1 MKNIYMV
8 QASNTYTGNSFKAAY
23 LPYAAGLLIAYAFT
37 DETVKSEYEFKRFVF
52 TRESTDKVVENM
64 ENPAVVGFSN
74 YIWNTQYNI
83 TLAKKIKA
91 KYPECVII
99 FGGHNIPP
107 DNSFLEKYDFI
118 DFLIHGEG
126 EEAFRSLLIELCK
139 TESDFSSVP
148 NLSYR
153 TSEGAFAKNPTE
165 VLKGTDYPSPY
176 LTGLFDYIFEENPDM
191 QLDAIIET
199 SRGCPRD
206 CAYCDWGCNSQRIKL
221 FPIERVY
228 AEIDWFAAHKVK
240 FIWGADA
247 NFGAYKRDMD
257 IVDYFVKVREETGYP
272 ERIRTNY
279 AMNKHE
285 AVFKINQKFEKYG
298 LSKEG
303 ATLSFQSLN
312 PETLEN
318 IGRKN
323 MSLDK
328 FSKLISMYKKAGV
341 TTYSELIVGL
351 PGETYESFCKGI
363 GALLA
368 AGQHRMITVY
378 NCEILPNAPMA
389 QPEYMK
395 KHGIRTATIEYLTAH
410 TEADSEIKETTK
422 YVIGT
427 NTLSTE
433 DWIACNIFTCF
444 EESYHHYGILKFIS
458 IYLYKELG
466 IPYEDFYNAII
477 DFAKN
482 NTTSI
487 AYSVYEKLYSFFKA
501 ISLEN
506 PIKLY
511 ANKIYGDIT
520 WIPKNVAHLDTIYRI
535 DDFYEEIKPLIMSF
549 GIDEEKYE
557 ELIIYE
563 RTALKYPGKNNYSV
577 DFKYNWHE
585 YFTTILE
592 DGYVP
597 LIEKN
602 NRVSVCNE
610 ILADNWKDYAIQSTW
625 FGKNGST
632 FNQGMTVEE
641 I

>member
-37 DETVKSEYEFKRFVF
+37 NETIKSEYAFKRFVF
-52 TRESTDKVVENM
+52 TRESTDKVTAEM
-64 ENPAVVGFSN
+64 DCPAVVGFSN
-74 YIWNTQYNI
+74 YIWNTQYNL
-83 TLAKKIKA
+83 TLASKIKA

-107 DNSFLEKYDFI
+107 DNSFLEKYSFI

-126 EEAFRSLLIELCK
+126 EEAFKALLLELCEK
-139 TESDFSSVP
+139 NRDFSSIS
-148 NLSYR
+148 NISYR
-153 TSEGAFAKNPTE
+153 SVDGALIKNPTQ
-165 VLKGTDYPSPY
+165 VLTGTDYPSPY
-176 LTGLFDYIFEENPDM
+176 LTGLFDYIFDENPDM

-247 NFGAYKRDMD
+247 NFGAYERDMD
-257 IVDYFVKVREETGYP
+257 IVDYFVKVREKTGYP

-312 PETLEN
+312 PKTLEY
-318 IGRKN
+318 IGRRN

-395 KHGIRTATIEYLTAH
+395 EHGIKTATIEYLTAH

-466 IPYEDFYNAII
+466 VPYEDFYNAII
-477 DFAKN
+477 NFAKEN
-482 NTTSI
+482 KTSI

-535 DDFYEEIKPLIMSF
+535 DDFYSEIKPLIMSF
-549 GIDEEKYE
+549 GIDDEKYA
-557 ELIIYE
+557 ELVKYE
-563 RTALKYPGKNNYSV
+563 KTALKYPGKNNFYV
-577 DFKYNWHE
+577 DFIYNWHE
-585 YFTTILE
+585 YFTCILE

-597 LIEKN
+597 LTKKN
-602 NRVSVCNE
+602 NRVSVHNE
-610 ILADNWKDYAIQSTW
+610 TLADNWKDYAVQSTW

-632 FNQGMTVEE
+632 FNQGMTVEDL
-641 I
+641 

>member
-23 LPYAAGLLIAYAFT
+23 LPYAAGLLIAYALT

-52 TRESTDKVVENM
+52 TRESTDKVVEEF

-74 YIWNTQYNI
+74 YIWNTQYNL
-83 TLAKKIKA
+83 TLARKIKA

-126 EEAFRSLLIELCK
+126 EEAFKGLLLELCK
-139 TESDFSSVP
+139 REKDFSSINNV
-148 NLSYR
+148 SYR
-153 TSEGAFAKNPTE
+153 SADGTFVKNPTV
-165 VLKGTDYPSPY
+165 VLTCTDYPSPY

-221 FPIERVY
+221 FPIERVF

-247 NFGAYKRDMD
+247 NFGAYERDMD

-285 AVFKINQKFEKYG
+285 EVFKINQKFEKYG

-312 PETLEN
+312 PETLEY
-318 IGRKN
+318 IGRRN

-427 NTLSTE
+427 NTLPTE

-444 EESYHHYGILKFIS
+444 EESYHHYGILKYIA
-458 IYLYKELG
+458 IYLYKEFG
-466 IPYEDFYNAII
+466 IPYEKFYNDII
-477 DFAKN
+477 DFAKAN
-482 NTTSI
+482 KDSI
-487 AYSVYEKLYSFFKA
+487 AYSAYEKLYSFFKA
-501 ISLEN
+501 ISLEK

-511 ANKIYGDIT
+511 ANDIYGDIT

-535 DDFYEEIKPLIMSF
+535 DDFYKELEPMLLGY
-549 GIDEEKYE
+549 GIEGDKFE
-557 ELIIYE
+557 ELIRYE
-563 RTALKYPGKNNYSV
+563 RTALKYPGRNNFSV
-577 DFKYNWHE
+577 DFSYNWHE

-597 LIEKN
+597 LVQKN
-602 NRVSVCNE
+602 NRVSVHNE

-632 FNQGMTVEE
+632 FNQGVTVEE

>member
-1 MKNIYMV
+1 MV
-8 QASNTYTGNSFKAAY
+8 QASNTYTGHSFKAAY
-23 LPYAAGLLIAYAFT
+23 LPYAAGLLIAYALT
-37 DETVKSEYEFKRFVF
+37 DETIKNEYEFKRFIF
-52 TRESTDKVVENM
+52 TRESTDKVVEEM

-99 FGGHNIPP
+99 FGGHNVPP

-126 EEAFRSLLIELCK
+126 EEAFKSLLVELCK
-139 TESDFSSVP
+139 EERDFSSVP

-153 TSEGAFAKNPTE
+153 SYEGAFIKNPVE
-165 VLKGTDYPSPY
+165 ILRGTDYPSPY
-176 LTGLFDYIFEENPDM
+176 LTGLFEYIFEENPDM

-247 NFGAYKRDMD
+247 NFGAYERDMD
-257 IVDYFVKVREETGYP
+257 IVDYFIKVREKTGYP

-285 AVFKINQKFEKYG
+285 EVFKINQKFEKYG

-312 PETLEN
+312 PKTLEY

-351 PGETYESFCKGI
+351 PGETYDSFCKGI

-433 DWIACNIFTCF
+433 DWISCNIFTCF
-444 EESYHHYGILKFIS
+444 EESYHHYGILKYIS

-466 IPYEDFYNAII
+466 VPYEDFYNAII
-477 DFAKN
+477 SFAKEN
-482 NTTSI
+482 KDSI

-501 ISLEN
+501 ISLEK
-506 PIKLY
+506 PIQLY

-535 DDFYEEIKPLIMSF
+535 DDFYKEIKELVMSY
-549 GIDEEKYE
+549 GVDKEQYD
-557 ELIIYE
+557 ELIRYE
-563 RTALKYPGKNNYSV
+563 RTALKYPGINNFSV
-577 DFKYNWHE
+577 NFKYNWHE

-592 DGYVP
+592 DDYVP
-597 LIEKN
+597 LVRKD
-602 NRVSVCNE
+602 NRVSVHNE
-610 ILADNWKDYAIQSTW
+610 ILADNWKDYAVQSTW

-632 FNQGMTVEE
+632 FNQGMTVED

>member
-1 MKNIYMV
+1 MKNLYMV
-8 QASNTYTGNSFKAAY
+8 QASNTYMGNSFKAAY
-23 LPYAAGLLIAYAFT
+23 LPYAVGLLVAYAFA
-37 DETVKSEYEFKRFVF
+37 DEIIKREYDFKRFVF
-52 TRESTDKVVENM
+52 IREDTDSVVESL
-64 ENPAVVGFSN
+64 ENPSFVGFSN
-74 YIWNTQYNI
+74 YIWNTQYNL
-83 TLAKKIKA
+83 TLARKIKE
-91 KYPECVII
+91 KYPDCVIL
-99 FGGHNIPP
+99 FGGHNVSP
-107 DNSFLEKYDFI
+107 DNAFLEKYPFI

-126 EEAFRSLLIELCK
+126 EEAFRSLLLALNCEQP
-139 TESDFSSVP
+139 DFSAIS

-153 TSEGAFAKNPTE
+153 KDGKCFMNPTE
-165 VLKGTDYPSPY
+165 VLAKTDYPSPY
-176 LTGLFDYIFEENPDM
+176 LEGYFDYIFEEYPDY
-191 QLDAIIET
+191 QLDAILET

-228 AEIDWFAAHKVK
+228 AEIDWLASHKVK

-247 NFGAYKRDMD
+247 NFGAYERDMD
-257 IVDYFVKVREETGYP
+257 IVDYIVAVRERTGYP

-279 AMNKHE
+279 SMTHHE
-285 AVFKINQKFEKYG
+285 AVFKINRKFEKYG

-312 PETLEN
+312 PATLEA

-328 FSKLISMYKKAGV
+328 FSELLSMYKKDGV
-341 TTYSELIVGL
+341 TTYSELITGL
-351 PGETYESFCKGI
+351 PCETYESFCKGI

-389 QPEYMK
+389 EPSYMEK
-395 KHGIRTATIEYLTAH
+395 YGIKTATIEYLTAH
-410 TEADSEIKETTK
+410 TEADENIKEITR

-427 NTLSTE
+427 NTLPTE

-444 EESYHHYGILKFIS
+444 EESYHHYGILKFIA

-466 IPYEDFYNAII
+466 VPYEDFYNAVI
-477 DFAKN
+477 DFAKEN
-482 NTTSI
+482 HNSI
-487 AYSVYEKLYSFFKA
+487 AYSVYEKLYSFFKS
-501 ISLEN
+501 ISLEK

-520 WIPKNVAHLDTIYRI
+520 WIPKNVAHLDTVYRA
-535 DDFYEEIKPLIMSF
+535 DDFYTEIIPVLNKFGLSGEKLEEIILY
-549 GIDEEKYE
+549 EK
-557 ELIIYE
+557 
-563 RTALKYPGKNNYSV
+563 TALKYPGKNNFSV
-577 DFKYNWHE
+577 DFRYNWHE
-585 YFTTILE
+585 YFTAILE
-592 DGYVP
+592 DSYVP
-597 LIEKN
+597 LTEKK
-602 NRVSVCNE
+602 NRVSVHNE

-632 FNQGMTVEE
+632 FNQGITV
-641 I
+641 IDI

>member
-37 DETVKSEYEFKRFVF
+37 DETIKSEYEFKRFVF
-52 TRESTDKVVENM
+52 TRESTDKVVEHM

-74 YIWNTQYNI
+74 YIWNTQYNL

-91 KYPECVII
+91 EYPECVII
-99 FGGHNIPP
+99 FGGHNVPP

-126 EEAFRSLLIELCK
+126 EEAFKALLLQLSK
-139 TESDFSSVP
+139 DGKDFSAVP

-153 TSEGAFAKNPTE
+153 TAEGTFAKNPTE
-165 VLKGTDYPSPY
+165 ILKGTDYPSPY

-247 NFGAYKRDMD
+247 NFGAYERDMD
-257 IVDYFVKVREETGYP
+257 IVDYFIKVREETGYP

-312 PETLEN
+312 PETLAN
-318 IGRKN
+318 IGRRN

-395 KHGIRTATIEYLTAH
+395 KHGIKTATIEYLTAH
-410 TEADSEIKETTK
+410 TEADSEIRETTK

-427 NTLSTE
+427 NTLPTE
-433 DWIACNIFTCF
+433 DWIVCNIFTCF

-477 DFAKN
+477 DFAKEN
-482 NTTSI
+482 KSSI

-501 ISLEN
+501 ISLEK

-535 DDFYEEIKPLIMSF
+535 DDFYEEIKDLVMSY

-557 ELIIYE
+557 ELIRYE
-563 RTALKYPGKNNYSV
+563 RTALKYPGKNNFSV

-585 YFTTILE
+585 YFTNILA

-597 LIEKN
+597 LTQKN
-602 NRVSVCNE
+602 NRVSVHNE
-610 ILADNWKDYAIQSTW
+610 FLADNWKDYAIQSTW

-632 FNQGMTVEE
+632 FNQGMTVED

>member
-37 DETVKSEYEFKRFVF
+37 NETIKKEYEFKRFVF
-52 TRESTDKVVENM
+52 TRESTDVVAEEM

-74 YIWNTQYNI
+74 YIWNTQYNL

-91 KYPECVII
+91 KYPECVIV
-99 FGGHNIPP
+99 FGGHNVPP

-126 EEAFRSLLIELCK
+126 EEAFKNLLIELSK
-139 TESDFSSVP
+139 EEKDFSTVS

-153 TSEGAFAKNPTE
+153 TDEGMFAKNPTE

-176 LTGLFDYIFEENPDM
+176 LSGLFDYIFEENPDM

-247 NFGAYKRDMD
+247 NFGAYGRDMD
-257 IVDYFVKVREETGYP
+257 IVDYFIKVREETGYP

-285 AVFKINQKFEKYG
+285 EVFKINQKFEKYG

-312 PETLEN
+312 PETLEY

-363 GALLA
+363 GDLLA

-395 KHGIRTATIEYLTAH
+395 KHGIKTATIEYLTAH

-427 NTLSTE
+427 KTLPTE

-444 EESYHHYGILKFIS
+444 EESYHHYGILKYIS
-458 IYLYKELG
+458 IYLYKEFG
-466 IPYEDFYNAII
+466 VPYEDFYNAII
-477 DFAKN
+477 NFAKEN
-482 NTTSI
+482 KESI
-487 AYSVYEKLYSFFKA
+487 AYSVYDKLYSFFKA
-501 ISLEN
+501 ISLEK
-506 PIKLY
+506 PIQLY

-535 DDFYEEIKPLIMSF
+535 DDFYKEIKELVMGF
-549 GIDEEKYE
+549 GVDEEKYN
-557 ELIIYE
+557 ELIKYE
-563 RTALKYPGKNNYSV
+563 RTALKYPGRNNFSV
-577 DFKYNWHE
+577 EFSYNWHE
-585 YFTTILE
+585 YFTSILE
-592 DGYVP
+592 DGYIP
-597 LIEKN
+597 LVQKN
-602 NRVSVCNE
+602 NRVSVHNE